1 VAAGIHLTSVKT
13 SRQVTGALAALAL
26 ACSPAACGST
36 ISSSGG
42 SSGVC
47 GQASQ
52 VTALAVQHARQGPL
66 ARKQQQGFEFP
77 ARTITDPAAARSVAE
92 AVCGLPPMTSR
103 AVVCPADTFATYA
116 LVFSVGGKKLA
127 PVSADPAGCQE
138 VGGAGQVRT
147 AARSPGFWGT
157 LRKAEAQ

>member
-1 VAAGIHLTSVKT
+1 MGV
-13 SRQVTGALAALAL
+13 LAALAL

-36 ISSSGG
+36 TSSSGG

-66 ARKQQQGFEFP
+66 ARKQQQRFEFP
-77 ARTITDPAAARSVAE
+77 ARTITDPAVARSVAE

-103 AVVCPADTFATYA
+103 AVVCPADTFATYV

-127 PVSADPAGCQE
+127 PVSADPAGCQD
-138 VGGAGQVRT
+138 VSGAGQVRT

>member
-1 VAAGIHLTSVKT
+1 MSVKT

-26 ACSPAACGST
+26 TCSPAACGST
-36 ISSSGG
+36 SSSGG

-47 GQASQ
+47 GRASQ
-52 VTALAVQHARQGPL
+52 ATALAVRHARQGPL

-92 AVCGLPPMTSR
+92 AVCGLPVMTSR

-116 LVFSVGGKKLA
+116 LIFSVGGKRLA

-138 VGGAGQVRT
+138 VRGAGQVRT